1 MKEKIINVLEESKI
15 IAIVRNVEKEKLIP
29 LVTALYNGGIRF
41 VEVTYSADGK
51 VTDEE
56 TAECIKLLC
65 DEFQG
70 KMYVGAG
77 TVLNTKQV
85 ELTKNAGGQFIISP
99 DVCEEVIQKT
109 CELKMVSMPGALTP
123 TEVQKAHKAGADF
136 VKLFPVTSM
145 GVDYVK
151 AIMAPLSH
159 IKFLAVGGIDT
170 ANMRDYLKAGVC
182 GFGIGGNI
190 INKEML
196 KNNDYDGLA
205 RLAREYVAVLT

>member
-1 MKEKIINVLEESKI
+1 MKEKIINALEESKI

>member
-151 AIMAPLSH
+151 AIMAPFSH

>member
-1 MKEKIINVLEESKI
+1 MKEKIINALEESKI

-29 LVTALYNGGIRF
+29 LVIALYNGGIRF